1 MNRKNNISIK
11 VLIMFPVIVLGLI
24 SMSSN
29 IMAISNIRNVNRKAA
44 TIVDTHMESIDRLN
58 KIQNETQTIHKL
70 ALSHIIA
77 TDYDT
82 MIKVV
87 EDIKEHE
94 ELMDKYIDEYAVY
107 LDEAS
112 KDTYS
117 QLQNNFET
125 LKYAV
130 ANLCAYSA
138 NNKTADAFEYANG
151 ALEVSAGELQNNI
164 NILSSVTTEAS
175 TTARELLSRT
185 YISALVRSSISII
198 ISIFALLYAI
208 IATYKQII
216 KPITKVEHEISEII
230 AAIERSEGDLTKRV
244 SIPNNIELAALSN
257 GINSF
262 VGKLQH
268 ILGIISSNSN
278 EMDDVATEV
287 LNNVR
292 TSNESVA
299 DLSALSEELSAAMQE
314 IANNAN
320 IINNNAIAVREEINT
335 IADKSSQINSYS
347 KEMKQNAIHME
358 QTAHANMELT
368 STKVNTILSVLNKAI
383 EESKSVDQIN
393 SLTKEILDISSQT
406 NLLALN
412 ASIEAARAGEAG
424 RGFAVVAEE
433 ISHLAESSRMTA
445 NRIQDINGVV
455 TNAVHNLVGHS
466 NNLVE
471 YINESI
477 LPEFEAFVASG
488 GKYKEDASY
497 IENVMSKFTE
507 KTDELKSVIVEI
519 ATSIGTITTAIEDGV
534 SGVNGAALSTQ
545 TLLVDMENIA
555 KRMDQTHEIAVELKK
570 ETDVFQKL

>member
-1 MNRKNNISIK
+1 M
-11 VLIMFPVIVLGLI
+11 
-24 SMSSN
+24 
-29 IMAISNIRNVNRKAA
+29 
-44 TIVDTHMESIDRLN
+44 
-58 KIQNETQTIHKL
+58 
-70 ALSHIIA
+70 
-77 TDYDT
+77 
-82 MIKVV
+82 
-87 EDIKEHE
+87 
-94 ELMDKYIDEYAVY
+94 
-107 LDEAS
+107 
-112 KDTYS
+112 
-117 QLQNNFET
+117 
-125 LKYAV
+125 
-130 ANLCAYSA
+130 
-138 NNKTADAFEYANG
+138 
-151 ALEVSAGELQNNI
+151 
-164 NILSSVTTEAS
+164 
-175 TTARELLSRT
+175 
-185 YISALVRSSISII
+185 
-198 ISIFALLYAI
+198 
-208 IATYKQII
+208 
-216 KPITKVEHEISEII
+216 
-230 AAIERSEGDLTKRV
+230 
-244 SIPNNIELAALSN
+244 
-257 GINSF
+257 
-262 VGKLQH
+262 
-268 ILGIISSNSN
+268 
-278 EMDDVATEV
+278 
-287 LNNVR
+287 
-292 TSNESVA
+292 
-299 DLSALSEELSAAMQE
+299 
-314 IANNAN
+314 
-320 IINNNAIAVREEINT
+320 REEINT